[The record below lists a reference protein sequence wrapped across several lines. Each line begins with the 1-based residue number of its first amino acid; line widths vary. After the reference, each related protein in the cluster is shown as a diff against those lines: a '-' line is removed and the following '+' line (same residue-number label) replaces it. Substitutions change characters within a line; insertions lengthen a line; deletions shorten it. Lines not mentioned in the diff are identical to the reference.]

1 MGKPTPR
8 SSSPKCSG
16 TGSCGSRCGRLRP
29 RTRKYSVIEIDGHSL
44 DLNMQTHNE
53 VFATLVYQPRSH
65 KFHAARKA
73 LQALGGSYSP
83 ELRAW
88 RLTVNQDTIR
98 PLQRLYART
107 SMALWVV
114 EDGEFPQAE
123 MFERYE

>member
-1 MGKPTPR
+1 M
-8 SSSPKCSG
+8 
-16 TGSCGSRCGRLRP
+16 
-29 RTRKYSVIEIDGHSL
+29 YEIDGHSL
-44 DLNMQTHNE
+44 DLIMQMENE
-53 VFATLVYQPRSH
+53 VFATLVYAPKSH

-88 RLTVNQDTIR
+88 ELSVNDDTIR

-114 EDGEFPQAE
+114 EDGDELSAE
-123 MFERYE
+123 MFERFL

>member
-1 MGKPTPR
+1 MR
-8 SSSPKCSG
+8 
-16 TGSCGSRCGRLRP
+16 
-29 RTRKYSVIEIDGHSL
+29 EISADELDGLS
-44 DLNMQTHNE
+44 DDAGA
-53 VFATLVYQPRSH
+53 VFGTLVYAPKSH

-73 LQALGGSYSP
+73 LHALGADYSP

-114 EDGEFPQAE
+114 EDGEIPQAE